1 MNIEPLPRF
10 RALFFQFSVVCF
22 IFFCY
27 NCFYII
33 YLGGTVLELSLLIA
47 AVIIGLV
54 LTVLAVVI
62 LASIKS
68 SGKGSDTTEIT
79 KELAGQK
86 TRLETVSRQIADE
99 FERSRRESG
108 QFQKD
113 IREETAESLKNMG
126 EKLNEMKIANIE
138 HQRQLAEKVTD
149 SLGTIHKNNLEQNE
163 RQSRIISEAIGK
175 MQESNEKK
183 LDQMRAT
190 VDEKLNETLTVR
202 LGSSFK
208 TVSDQLESVNKS
220 LGEMKELSTGVTNN
234 VTALNRVL
242 TNVKAR
248 GTWAEVQ
255 LEGILD
261 QTIPNMYERNFATR
275 QNSNERVEFAIKIPS
290 GPDNKEITYLPI
302 DSKFPM
308 EDYVRLCDAA
318 DKADAE
324 ALLAARKALEARILG
339 EAKTEAKYINVPV
352 TTPFAIMYLAT
363 EGLYAE
369 IASSRTGLP
378 ERLQTEL
385 NIMIAGPTTI
395 TALLNSLSM
404 GFKAVAINDKANEV
418 RSLLAAAKV
427 QYDKF
432 GGLLDKAKKKIE
444 EAGNSIG
451 EAQDRNRLIQGKLK
465 SVDKIE
471 YGAADEILGISS
483 GTEYAE

>member
-1 MNIEPLPRF
+1 MELALLVAVFILNI
-10 RALFFQFSVVCF
+10 
-22 IFFCY
+22 
-27 NCFYII
+27 
-33 YLGGTVLELSLLIA
+33 VL
-47 AVIIGLV
+47 LV
-54 LTVLAVVI
+54 LTVFTLIRLKNAGNGDNGETAKNLADLKTQLALVSHQFESVI
-62 LASIKS
+62 K
-68 SGKGSDTTEIT
+68 
-79 KELAGQK
+79 Q
-86 TRLETVSRQIADE
+86 VSDE

-126 EKLNEMKIANIE
+126 DKLNEMKIANIE
-138 HQRQLAEKVTD
+138 HQRQLSEKVTE
-149 SLGTIHKNNLEQNE
+149 SLNSIRTNNIEQNE
-163 RQSRIISEAIGK
+163 KQSRVVGDAISK

-183 LDQMRAT
+183 LDQMRTT

-234 VTALNRVL
+234 VTSLNRVL

-275 QNSNERVEFAIKIPS
+275 AGNSERVEFAIKIPS

-302 DSKFPM
+302 DSKLPM
-308 EDYVRLCDAA
+308 EDYIRLCTAA
-318 DKADAE
+318 DAADAE
-324 ALLAARKALEARILG
+324 ALQSARKALETRILN
-339 EAKTEAKYINVPV
+339 EAKAVTKYINVPV
-352 TTPFAIMYLAT
+352 TAPFAIMYLAT

-369 IASSRTGLP
+369 VASSRTGLP
-378 ERLQTEL
+378 ERLQNEL

-432 GGLLDKAKKKIE
+432 GGLLDKAKRKIE

-465 SVDKIE
+465 TVDKIE
-471 YGAADEILGISS
+471 YGEAAEILGITTADDS
-483 GTEYAE
+483 E